1 MDARRRDYL
10 IRVAQ
15 LYYQDGLPQAAV
27 ARTLGISRPTV
38 SNLLKECRESGI
50 VEIRIQSP
58 ASSGHRLAQELEE
71 SFRPFGL
78 EKALVVPRSVDEED
92 SVREAARA
100 AAAYLNPRLATL
112 SRIAISWGTSLYHL
126 VQQLTASS
134 GSRFE
139 VAQLHGGLGSRNP
152 EVDGFEL
159 ARGLARKLG
168 AEYHLI
174 QAPALVN
181 SLPLRDMLMEE
192 PSIRRSLELCEQA
205 DVALLGISPDDPQ
218 GSALVRSGFISEEES
233 LALLEKGSVGHICC
247 YHFDAR
253 GSIEPFDVNG
263 RVIGVSAERLKAIPL
278 RVAIACGAR
287 KADAIAGALRGGF
300 LSVLVT
306 DETAAL
312 RIVNHPQA

>member
-1 MDARRRDYL
+1 MDAKRRDYL

-15 LYYQDGLPQAAV
+15 LYYQDGLSQAAT
-27 ARTLGISRPTV
+27 ARALGISRPTV

-58 ASSGHRLAQELEE
+58 TSSCHQLAQELEE
-71 SFRPFGL
+71 RFRPFGL
-78 EKALVVPRSVDEED
+78 DKAAVVPRAVDEEE

-100 AAAYLNPRLATL
+100 AAAFLNPRLPEL
-112 SRIAISWGTSLYHL
+112 QSIAISWGTSLYHL
-126 VQQLTASS
+126 VQQLKAPS

-192 PSIRRSLELCEQA
+192 PSIRRSIELCERA

-233 LALLEKGSVGHICC
+233 LALLERGSVGHICC
-247 YHFDAR
+247 YHYDAQ
-253 GSIEPFDVNG
+253 GSTAAFDVNG
-263 RVIGVSAERLKAIPL
+263 RVIGVAADRLKTIPL

-287 KADAIAGALRGGF
+287 KAEAIAGALRGGF

-312 RIVNHPQA
+312 RIVKQPEP

>member
-10 IRVAQ
+10 IRTAQ
-15 LYYQDGLPQAAV
+15 LYYRDGLSQAGV
-27 ARTLGISRPTV
+27 ARALGISRPTV
-38 SNLLKECRESGI
+38 SNLLKECRETGI

-58 ASSGHRLAQELEE
+58 SSSCHQLAQELEE
-71 SFRPFGL
+71 GFRPFGL
-78 EKALVVPRSVDEED
+78 EKAFVVPRGVDDEE
-92 SVREAARA
+92 SVREAARVGSA
-100 AAAYLNPRLATL
+100 FLNPRLAAL
-112 SRIAISWGTSLYHL
+112 PKIAISWGTSLYHL
-126 VQQLTASS
+126 VQQLTAPS
-134 GSRFE
+134 GGGFE

-159 ARGLARKLG
+159 ARHLARRLG
-168 AEYHLI
+168 AEYHLV

-192 PSIRRSLELCEQA
+192 PSIRRSVELCERA

-218 GSALVRSGFISEEES
+218 GSALVRSGFITEKQSQE
-233 LALLEKGSVGHICC
+233 LLERGSVGHICC
-247 YHFDAR
+247 YHYDA
-253 GSIEPFDVNG
+253 GGDTEPFDINQ

-287 KADAIAGALRGGF
+287 KAEAIAGALRGGF

-306 DETAAL
+306 DEPAAQKIL
-312 RIVNHPQA
+312 QHTGA

>member
-10 IRVAQ
+10 IRMAQ
-15 LYYQDGLPQAAV
+15 LYYQDGLSQAAV

-38 SNLLKECRESGI
+38 SNQLKECRESGI

-58 ASSGHRLAQELEE
+58 SSSCYQLAQEIEE
-71 SFRPFGL
+71 AFRPFGL
-78 EKALVVPRSVDEED
+78 EKALVVPQAVDDED

-100 AAAYLNPRLATL
+100 AAAFLNPRLGEL
-112 SRIAISWGTSLYHL
+112 RKIAISWGTSLYRL
-126 VQQLTASS
+126 VRELRAPP
-134 GSRFE
+134 GGRFE

-181 SLPLRDMLMEE
+181 SLALRDMLMEE
-192 PSIRRSLELCEQA
+192 PSIRQSIQLCERA

-218 GSALVRSGFISEEES
+218 ESALVRSGFISAEES
-233 LALLEKGSVGHICC
+233 LALLKNGSVGHICC
-247 YHFDAR
+247 HHYDGSGSTEAFD
-253 GSIEPFDVNG
+253 ING
-263 RVIGVSAERLKAIPL
+263 RIIGVAAERLKRIPL
-278 RVAIACGAR
+278 RVAVACGAR
-287 KADAIAGALRGGF
+287 KAEAIAGALRGGF

-312 RIVNHPQA
+312 RIVEHTGS